1 MCTCLN
7 KVVAKH
13 GDLCID
19 DMTQATINSMWCIV
33 LLCFYNKYGRNK
45 FRSCCYKQCNAQ
57 FAHRVYYMNK
67 EADEHRSP
75 YFVALKNDLK
85 AVT

>member
-1 MCTCLN
+1 M
-7 KVVAKH
+7 AE
-13 GDLCID
+13 
-19 DMTQATINSMWCIV
+19 
-33 LLCFYNKYGRNK
+33 FNK

-57 FAHRVYYMNK
+57 FAHRVYCMNK

-85 AVT
+85 AGVQFLVCADSAIDSQNMHVTNLNKGVLMLTVNLANGIKK